1 MHVLATELKEQNIVK
16 VGIPLI
22 T

>member
-16 VGIPLI
+16 FGIPLI

>member
-1 MHVLATELKEQNIVK
+1 MHVLATELKEQNIVIF
-16 VGIPLI
+16 GIPLI